1 MTYKQLLNQLRYM
14 SEEDLNKPVTIL
26 LVDAGEFTGI
36 DETGI
41 VYSDDTDTL
50 DNGSP
55 YLMIKD

>member
-36 DETGI
+36 DKTGI